1 MADNTRG
8 QDLTSLSKEELI
20 ELLLKRER
28 DSLEKE
34 KESSLKISAM
44 VNNLRAVISQNDA
57 SLKASE
63 DEKQKLI
70 DEKEGSVQKSVGW

>member
-34 KESSLKISAM
+34 KESSLKI
-44 VNNLRAVISQNDA
+44 
-57 SLKASE
+57 
-63 DEKQKLI
+63 
-70 DEKEGSVQKSVGW
+70 